1 SYALGW
7 RVFDYAGHQV
17 VFHAGAVQ
25 GYRGLVA
32 LLPERDL
39 GIAILWNG
47 ESGLPSGMLPTILDR
62 ALGLPAKRWLDIDV
76 DGDFGSENML
86 AEKPDPA
93 GKGASSSKSV
103 ASPR

>member
-1 SYALGW
+1 GDVGGSM
-7 RVFDYAGHQV
+7 
-17 VFHAGAVQ
+17 
-25 GYRGLVA
+25 RGKG
-32 LLPERDL
+32 ER
-39 GIAILWNG
+39 
-47 ESGLPSGMLPTILDR
+47 GLPSGMRPTTLAR

-93 GKGASSSKSV
+93 GKGASSGKSV

>member
-1 SYALGW
+1 
-7 RVFDYAGHQV
+7 V
-17 VFHAGAVQ
+17 VE
-25 GYRGLVA
+25 GLPV
-32 LLPERDL
+32 RDL
-39 GIAILWNG
+39 GVAIVWKG
-47 ESGLPSGMLPTILDR
+47 DRGLPSGMRPTILPR

-93 GKGASSSKSV
+93 GKGASSGKSV

>member
-1 SYALGW
+1 PPPPPPPPPPYFFKSTAHPPQLPRCFLG
-7 RVFDYAGHQV
+7 G
-17 VFHAGAVQ
+17 
-25 GYRGLVA
+25 
-32 LLPERDL
+32 RDRCL
-39 GIAILWNG
+39 ND
-47 ESGLPSGMLPTILDR
+47 T

-93 GKGASSSKSV
+93 GKGASSGKSV

>member
-1 SYALGW
+1 GLFAL
-7 RVFDYAGHQV
+7 R
-17 VFHAGAVQ
+17 
-25 GYRGLVA
+25 
-32 LLPERDL
+32 PERYL
-39 GIAILWNG
+39 GVAFLCNG
-47 ESGLPSGMLPTILDR
+47 ECGRPSGIVPTILDG

-93 GKGASSSKSV
+93 GKGASSGKSV

>member
-1 SYALGW
+1 WAAL
-7 RVFDYAGHQV
+7 RPA
-17 VFHAGAVQ
+17 
-25 GYRGLVA
+25 
-32 LLPERDL
+32 RD
-39 GIAILWNG
+39 GGVAILG
-47 ESGLPSGMLPTILDR
+47 TGQRGRPAGMLPTILHR

-93 GKGASSSKSV
+93 GKGASSGKSV

>member
-1 SYALGW
+1 LGALRRERDGGVAIVW
-7 RVFDYAGHQV
+7 NGH
-17 VFHAGAVQ
+17 
-25 GYRGLVA
+25 RGL
-32 LLPERDL
+32 P
-39 GIAILWNG
+39 W
-47 ESGLPSGMLPTILDR
+47 GMRPTIVAR

-93 GKGASSSKSV
+93 GKGASSGKSV